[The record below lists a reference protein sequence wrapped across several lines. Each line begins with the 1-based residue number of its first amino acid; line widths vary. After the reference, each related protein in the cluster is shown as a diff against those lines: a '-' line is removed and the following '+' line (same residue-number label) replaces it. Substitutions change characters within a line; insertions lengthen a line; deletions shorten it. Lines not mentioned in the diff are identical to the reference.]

1 MIIVFYRLG
10 GVCVEKIKETKKKVL
25 SSIEKAKLFKQQRL
39 YGGKIPR
46 MTSKYKLARRFVETV
61 VQELCLLKKKWFA
74 CNSFDNIKMINDL

>member
-1 MIIVFYRLG
+1 MG

-46 MTSKYKLARRFVETV
+46 MTSKYKLAWQRFCGNRCTRVMSLE
-61 VQELCLLKKKWFA
+61 KKIV
-74 CNSFDNIKMINDL
+74 CM